1 MSLPSDHC
9 DSDNDD
15 DENDNTFETMLS
27 GTVHRLRELCRKIK
41 KSPTLRDNLA
51 NVQLALGQTILS
63 IVIDNKTRWNS
74 LYDCM
79 TRFLELKPILI
90 SILPSEDLNDFD
102 WDKVA
107 SICRTL
113 KPLKECTL
121 ALQSNKSD
129 AALAVKVIKF
139 LNHLAH
145 MEPALNS
152 PIRTVLGKWIDNN
165 PVITAL
171 INKSGSFFE
180 TIRKFAVEPE
190 SATQVA
196 SNDHQNF
203 RPSSVD
209 PERLFSLCRLSR
221 NYLQNRLSPENHS
234 RNVFLN
240 KNKRFLK

>member
-1 MSLPSDHC
+1 MIWNAALRAGISIRIRVFDPNTEYSALRSRIRILKFWNPNIESDYFFFCRIPNNPGSTAKKPEYSEYWFTVLFH
-9 DSDNDD
+9 N
-15 DENDNTFETMLS
+15 NFLFFFETMLS

-41 KSPTLRDNLA
+41 KSPTLRDKLA

-74 LYDCM
+74 LYECM
-79 TRFLELKPILI
+79 TRFLI

-145 MEPALNS
+145 MEKCY
-152 PIRTVLGKWIDNN
+152 V
-165 PVITAL
+165 
-171 INKSGSFFE
+171 
-180 TIRKFAVEPE
+180 
-190 SATQVA
+190 Q
-196 SNDHQNF
+196 
-203 RPSSVD
+203 
-209 PERLFSLCRLSR
+209 
-221 NYLQNRLSPENHS
+221 Y
-234 RNVFLN
+234 FL
-240 KNKRFLK
+240 